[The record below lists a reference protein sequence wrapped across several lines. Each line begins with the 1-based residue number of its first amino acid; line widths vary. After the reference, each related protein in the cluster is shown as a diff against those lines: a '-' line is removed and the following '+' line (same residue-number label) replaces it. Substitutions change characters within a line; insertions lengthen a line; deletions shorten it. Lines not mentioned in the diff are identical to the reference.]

1 MKAHQWIITLG
12 LLALVLAA
20 AVGLILTRQSAHTDS
35 ASTPGRRPPIV
46 DEQPLKT
53 ARAMTAL
60 ASDWDEQRFSR
71 QALKLADHSV
81 DVAFSYE
88 MRQAT
93 EHHRLHQRPRAR
105 KLYTQANQAD
115 AAVRA
120 DQERIDQLQKQIAAP
135 RINDERGRTSLQQQI
150 DDEGATGTRSG

>member
-1 MKAHQWIITLG
+1 MQAHQRLATLG
-12 LLALVLAA
+12 LLALVFAGG
-20 AVGLILTRQSAHTDS
+20 VGLILTRQSVPSNS
-35 ASTPGRRPPIV
+35 ATSQGRRPPIV
-46 DEQPLKT
+46 DEQPVKT
-53 ARAMTAL
+53 ARAGAAL

-93 EHHRLHQRPRAR
+93 EHPAPPTPEGK
-105 KLYTQANQAD
+105 KLYAQANQAD

-120 DQERIDQLQKQIAAP
+120 DQEKIDQLQRQIA
-135 RINDERGRTSLQQQI
+135 
-150 DDEGATGTRSG
+150 GAK